1 MKKAAAFAAAVILA
15 VTATAYS
22 ESTEQP
28 EQTSLQADE
37 AQTAGNSQKKGKY
50 FKPISGWVSVKGEGI
65 YTGSDEYVFH
75 LDSGEMSASLDAA
88 VVPLNADDKQL
99 SYSSSD
105 TDVVTVSPDGVLSAS
120 NHAGSATIYITTE
133 SGLYNECKV

>member
-88 VVPLNADDKQL
+88 VVPLNADDKQYRCGNGIARRGL
-99 SYSSSD
+99 ERIEPCGKRYYIYN
-105 TDVVTVSPDGVLSAS
+105 DGKRIV
-120 NHAGSATIYITTE
+120 
-133 SGLYNECKV
+133 